1 MVVAIMSKAE
11 QEEIYCDAMTRLKPF
26 ENLIDVK
33 RVTPGEASITV
44 RHSMLAKEK

>member
-1 MVVAIMSKAE
+1 MDVAIMSKAE

-33 RVTPGEASITV
+33 RVTTVEASRTV
-44 RHSMLAKEK
+44 RHQKVS